1 MKDWLSFVLS
11 KKFFKQLL
19 AMLIILIFL
28 VLIMFFWI
36 RAYTNHGE
44 YITLNNLNE
53 LSLNQAIDV
62 LEEKGLH
69 YKIIDSSS
77 FNPEYLP
84 MAVLQQD
91 PAPDAKVKKGRTVYL
106 WLNAK
111 TPPFKAIPCLMG
123 KATMEEAF
131 ERLPQVGFKVGEITY
146 IPMEGNNDGNP
157 ILALKIDGKKIKCGE
172 KAQYGTVIDLEVG
185 EKEGANMVNV
195 PLLLGKTLMEAEFLM
210 NNELNFGTI
219 IYDQDGLIDSSSAV
233 IYKQLPNYTEEPIR
247 IGSTIDVWLK
257 QDLPEDVA
265 QELEALK
272 NDTTSNN

>member
-1 MKDWLSFVLS
+1 MKEWFSFVFS
-11 KKFFKQLL
+11 KQFVKH
-19 AMLIILIFL
+19 ILIMLAIFIL
-28 VLIMFFWI
+28 LILATFYWMRI
-36 RAYTNHGE
+36 YTNHGE

-53 LSLNQAIDV
+53 LSLSQAVDV

-77 FNPEYLP
+77 FNPQFLP
-84 MAVLQQD
+84 EAILQQD
-91 PAPDAKVKKGRTVYL
+91 PAANSKVKKGRTIYL
-106 WLNAK
+106 WINAK

-123 KATMEEAF
+123 QGTLEEAF
-131 ERLPQVGFKVGEITY
+131 ERLPQIGFKVGEITY
-146 IPMEGNNDGNP
+146 VPMEENNEGNP
-157 ILALKIDGKKIKCGE
+157 ILSLSIAGEKIECGA

-185 EKEGANMVNV
+185 EKAGANMVKV
-195 PLLLGKTLMEAEFLM
+195 PILLGKTLREAEFLM

-219 IYDQDGLIDSSSAV
+219 LYDKQGLIDSSSAV
-233 IYKQLPNYTEEPIR
+233 IYKQLPSYKNEPIR
-247 IGSTIDVWLK
+247 IGSTIDVWLT